1 VKLRGDV
8 KAEMGRQLR
17 AMYRDVISE
26 GVPERFSEI
35 LSRLDEGH
43 LETQHPEDEKD
54 SDGAR
59 R

>member
-1 VKLRGDV
+1 VKCRGDI
-8 KAEMGRQLR
+8 KAEMGRQLH

-35 LSRLDEGH
+35 LSRLDESR
-43 LETQHPEDEKD
+43 LETQRQEDEKD